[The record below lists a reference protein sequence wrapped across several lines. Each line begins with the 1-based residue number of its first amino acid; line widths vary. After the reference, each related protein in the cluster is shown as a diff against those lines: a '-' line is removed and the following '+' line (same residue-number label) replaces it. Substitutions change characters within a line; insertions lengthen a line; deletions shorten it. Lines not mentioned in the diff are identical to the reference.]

1 MNNIELNTALLNMGY
16 RYMGVQKDKSH
27 VWGKPIGYTILAAY
41 VTPDMEDVKLSSL
54 CRICE
59 KSGEEMTATYA
70 STKYSECT
78 KDVPI
83 ANATYKDFVEFIKYI
98 NSGIF
103 PISNLYFIFYWFR
116 LSFFITYIIYRYFP
130 VIFMFSTIF

>member
-27 VWGKPIGYTILAAY
+27 VWGKPIGYTILAVY
-41 VTPDMEDVKLSSL
+41 VIPNMGDIKLSSL

-59 KSGEEMTATYA
+59 KSGEETTAVYA

-78 KDVPI
+78 KFIPI
-83 ANATYKDFVEFIKYI
+83 ANATYNDFLEFIKYAEYNAHIETAICTTI
-98 NSGIF
+98 NSQMDF
-103 PISNLYFIFYWFR
+103 SFRNDSEYESQKFIKY
-116 LSFFITYIIYRYFP
+116 
-130 VIFMFSTIF
+130 

>member
-59 KSGEEMTATYA
+59 KSGEEITATYA
-70 STKYSECT
+70 STKYSEYAKDT
-78 KDVPI
+78 KI
-83 ANATYKDFVEFIKYI
+83 INATYNDFVEFIKYAEFNAHI
-98 NSGIF
+98 ETAICTTMNSQIDF
-103 PISNLYFIFYWFR
+103 SFR
-116 LSFFITYIIYRYFP
+116 NDSDYESQ
-130 VIFMFSTIF
+130 MFVKY

>member
-41 VTPDMEDVKLSSL
+41 VTPDIEDVKLSSL

-70 STKYSECT
+70 STKYSECA

-83 ANATYKDFVEFIKYI
+83 ANATYKDFVDFIKYAEFNAHLESAI
-98 NSGIF
+98 CTTMGSQIDF
-103 PISNLYFIFYWFR
+103 SFR
-116 LSFFITYIIYRYFP
+116 NDSDYESQ
-130 VIFMFSTIF
+130 MFVKY

>member
-41 VTPDMEDVKLSSL
+41 VTPGMGDIKLSSL

-78 KDVPI
+78 KSVPI
-83 ANATYKDFVEFIKYI
+83 ANATYKDFVDFIKYAEF
-98 NSGIF
+98 NSHLESAICTTMYSQIDF
-103 PISNLYFIFYWFR
+103 SFRNNLDYESQKFIKY
-116 LSFFITYIIYRYFP
+116 
-130 VIFMFSTIF
+130 

>member
-27 VWGKPIGYTILAAY
+27 VWGKPIGYTILAVY

-54 CRICE
+54 CKICE

-78 KDVPI
+78 KNVPI
-83 ANATYKDFVEFIKYI
+83 ANATYKDFVEFIKYAEYNAHLESAI
-98 NSGIF
+98 CTTMGSQIDFSFRND
-103 PISNLYFIFYWFR
+103 SNYE
-116 LSFFITYIIYRYFP
+116 SQ
-130 VIFMFSTIF
+130 MFVKY

>member
-59 KSGEEMTATYA
+59 KNGEEMTATYA
-70 STKYSECT
+70 STKYYECV

-83 ANATYKDFVEFIKYI
+83 ANATYKDFVDFIKYAEFNAHLESAI
-98 NSGIF
+98 CTTMYSQIDF
-103 PISNLYFIFYWFR
+103 SFR
-116 LSFFITYIIYRYFP
+116 NDSDYESQ
-130 VIFMFSTIF
+130 MFVKY

>member
-16 RYMGVQKDKSH
+16 RYIGVQKDKSH

-41 VTPDMEDVKLSSL
+41 VTPDMGDVKLSSL

-70 STKYSECT
+70 STKYSEYN
-78 KDVPI
+78 KFVPI
-83 ANATYKDFVEFIKYI
+83 SNATYKDFVEFIKYAEYNAHLESAI
-98 NSGIF
+98 CTTVGSQIDFSFRNNSDYE
-103 PISNLYFIFYWFR
+103 SQ
-116 LSFFITYIIYRYFP
+116 
-130 VIFMFSTIF
+130 MFVKY

>member
-59 KSGEEMTATYA
+59 KNGEEMTATYA
-70 STKYSECT
+70 STKYSECV

-83 ANATYKDFVEFIKYI
+83 ANATYKDFVDFIKYAEYNAHLESAI
-98 NSGIF
+98 CTTMYSQIDF
-103 PISNLYFIFYWFR
+103 SFR
-116 LSFFITYIIYRYFP
+116 NDSDYESQ
-130 VIFMFSTIF
+130 MFVKY

>member
-41 VTPDMEDVKLSSL
+41 VTPDMGDVKLSSL

-78 KDVPI
+78 KSVPI
-83 ANATYKDFVEFIKYI
+83 VNATYKDFVEFIKYAEFNAHLESAI
-98 NSGIF
+98 CTTMGSKIDV
-103 PISNLYFIFYWFR
+103 SFR
-116 LSFFITYIIYRYFP
+116 SDSEYESQ
-130 VIFMFSTIF
+130 MFVKY

>member
-41 VTPDMEDVKLSSL
+41 VTPDMGDVKLSSL

-78 KDVPI
+78 KSVPI
-83 ANATYKDFVEFIKYI
+83 ANTTYKDFVDFIKYAEFNAHLESAI
-98 NSGIF
+98 CTTMGSQIDF
-103 PISNLYFIFYWFR
+103 SFR
-116 LSFFITYIIYRYFP
+116 NDSDYESQ
-130 VIFMFSTIF
+130 MFVKY

>member
-41 VTPDMEDVKLSSL
+41 VTPDMGDVKLSSL

-78 KDVPI
+78 KSVPI
-83 ANATYKDFVEFIKYI
+83 ANATYKDFVDFIKYAEFNAHLESAI
-98 NSGIF
+98 CTTMGSQIDF
-103 PISNLYFIFYWFR
+103 SFR
-116 LSFFITYIIYRYFP
+116 NDSDYESQ
-130 VIFMFSTIF
+130 MFVKY